1 MIVTELNN
9 IINTMLTNDIKE
21 VNILSVFEKLSEFFF
36 ITHKNKKLKIISN
49 KLKADK
55 SENTT
60 IRKVFCSYLSTLLNI
75 L

>member
-21 VNILSVFEKLSEFFF
+21 VNILSIFEKLSEFFF

-49 KLKADK
+49 KLRTDK
-55 SENTT
+55 KEKTI
-60 IRKVFCSYLSTLLNI
+60 IRKVFFSYLSTLLNI

>member
-49 KLKADK
+49 KLRTDK
-55 SENTT
+55 KENTI
-60 IRKVFCSYLSTLLNI
+60 IRKVFFSYLSTLLNI

>member
-49 KLKADK
+49 KLRTDK
-55 SENTT
+55 KEKTI
-60 IRKVFCSYLSTLLNI
+60 IRKVFFSYLSTLLNI

>member
-9 IINTMLTNDIKE
+9 KINTMLTSDTRD
-21 VNILSVFEKLSEFFF
+21 VNILSIFEKLSEFFF